1 MCYLKEVK
9 LSPKRKSFYNN
20 ISLVSWFQYFN
31 ALLEREVG
39 FDFDDEDNEGS
50 INRPI
55 SEEEVL
61 LAAEML
67 KKSGT
72 YVMTVF

>member
-1 MCYLKEVK
+1 M

-39 FDFDDEDNEGS
+39 FDFDDESAVEDNEGS
-50 INRPI
+50 INRPV

-61 LAAEML
+61 LVAEML

>member
-1 MCYLKEVK
+1 
-9 LSPKRKSFYNN
+9 
-20 ISLVSWFQYFN
+20 LVSWFQHFN

-39 FDFDDEDNEGS
+39 FDFDDENAVEDNEGS

-61 LAAEML
+61 FAAEML

-72 YVMTVF
+72 NVMTVF